1 MATAAYPPVID
12 AHKIGHRR
20 AFHRFAWTV
29 LGWNVLVVLWGAY
42 VRASGSGAG
51 CGNHWPLCNGE
62 VVPQSPQL
70 ATVIEFTHRMMSGV
84 ALILVVALYVA
95 AVWGFPRQHIMRKI
109 SAVGILF
116 IVTEALLGAGLV
128 LFRYVAHDESVGRAL
143 YLSAHLVN
151 TQFLLAALMMSV
163 FFSTPATPEL
173 KRSWSPK
180 LLAPLLVVLAVS
192 VTGAIAAL
200 GDTLYPASSLAAGI
214 RQDLSGAASVLLR
227 LRVLHPF
234 IAILGGCY
242 VIFAGFVAARQAQIR
257 RIALIA
263 VSLAIVQLCAGAL
276 NVLWLAP
283 VWMQILH
290 LLIADLLWI
299 SLVALLLG
307 SITTIEE
314 NRTFPASAS

>member
-1 MATAAYPPVID
+1 MATAAPPPVID
-12 AHKIGHRR
+12 AHEIGHRQ

-29 LGWNVLVVLWGAY
+29 LGWNILVVLWGAY

-51 CGNHWPLCNGE
+51 CGSHWPLCNGE
-62 VVPQSPQL
+62 VVPQSPQI

-84 ALILVVALYVA
+84 AVALVVALYAA
-95 AVWGFPRQHIMRKI
+95 AVWRFPRQHVMRKI
-109 SAVGILF
+109 SALGIFF

-128 LFRYVAHDESVGRAL
+128 LFKYVAHDESMGRAI

-151 TQFLLAALMMSV
+151 TLFLLAALTMSV
-163 FFSTPATPEL
+163 FFSTPITPVL

-192 VTGAIAAL
+192 VTGGVAAL
-200 GDTLYPASSLAAGI
+200 GDTLYPASSLTEGM
-214 RQDLSGAASVLLR
+214 RQEWSGAASVLLR

-234 IAILGGCY
+234 IAILGGAY
-242 VIFAGFVAARQAQIR
+242 VVLAGFVAARNAPVR

-263 VSLAIVQLCAGAL
+263 ASLAIVQLCAGAL

-283 VWMQILH
+283 VWMQIVH

-299 SLVALLLG
+299 SLVALLLS
-307 SITTIEE
+307 SITT
-314 NRTFPASAS
+314 RFATPSALSDT